1 MASDQGPGPLREGC
15 GGASPLSEEEQ
26 QVVRDTEEV
35 FQSYVY
41 HRHQQ
46 DRADDPEMDTLSPGQ
61 GSTLTQVGCQL
72 AIIGDDINRRYGSDI
87 EAMLQQLQPTA
98 DNAPDLFYKI
108 ACSCRVPLAFGA
120 RRSAW
125 TLFMPVRLSGSG
137 RLTGGSGGSAAHIF
151 RICSTP
157 KRSAL
162 PAPGPVLTSS
172 VLSSLLSL
180 GLQASSGTHSLF
192 KPGPTWGR
200 VVALLAFGYR
210 LALHVYQQH
219 GLSGFLGKVT
229 RLVVDSMLQLNV
241 VRWIVEKGGWVA
253 ALDWAGT
260 FRPIWTVVTA
270 FAIVMVGQY
279 VIRRFFKSS

>member
-46 DRADDPEMDTLSPGQ
+46 DRGGTQGRVPRAHPTAHCCFLS
-61 GSTLTQVGCQL
+61 STLTQVGCQL

-108 ACSCRVPLAFGA
+108 AC
-120 RRSAW
+120 
-125 TLFMPVRLSGSG
+125 
-137 RLTGGSGGSAAHIF
+137 
-151 RICSTP
+151 
-157 KRSAL
+157 
-162 PAPGPVLTSS
+162 
-172 VLSSLLSL
+172 
-180 GLQASSGTHSLF
+180 SLF